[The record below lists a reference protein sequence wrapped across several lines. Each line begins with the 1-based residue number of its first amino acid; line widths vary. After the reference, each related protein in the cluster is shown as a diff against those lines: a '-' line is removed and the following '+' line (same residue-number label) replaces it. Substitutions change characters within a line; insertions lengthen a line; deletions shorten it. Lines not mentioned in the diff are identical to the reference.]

1 MDINDTLDP
10 FIDSTEFSELV
21 NLLLCHG
28 IRMSYT
34 NLLQSIYEKVPDI
47 AENSSSFRQIF
58 VLYSFCSSLL
68 QSDHLQHL
76 EHSTYL
82 STLHDG
88 IIGFCKSNPVVSYSM
103 SKIGL
108 LKFIGGLRYLLT
120 KSILLNP
127 KFTVHDIQ
135 RTVHS
140 FFPILPLKPS
150 NFKHWQNLAAI
161 LHINLDDDK
170 DILREANDKNF
181 KAVRYFTQKIDDL
194 AVERSKSLLERN
206 KWTSFMWN
214 NLKSFYVEFV
224 KVLNDS
230 LPGDPVVEISRSS
243 NEKLKI
249 LSSKIKNDSSEKNMI
264 SFLNHICDL
273 YKESKFWSSDLILGI
288 LK

>member
-1 MDINDTLDP
+1 MEIHGTLDP
-10 FIDSTEFSELV
+10 FIDSTDFSELV

-47 AENSSSFRQIF
+47 SSSFRQIF

-135 RTVHS
+135 RTVQS

-181 KAVRYFTQKIDDL
+181 KAKIFS
-194 AVERSKSLLERN
+194 ERQMIR
-206 KWTSFMWN
+206 T
-214 NLKSFYVEFV
+214 LK
-224 KVLNDS
+224 
-230 LPGDPVVEISRSS
+230 P
-243 NEKLKI
+243 
-249 LSSKIKNDSSEKNMI
+249 
-264 SFLNHICDL
+264 
-273 YKESKFWSSDLILGI
+273 
-288 LK
+288 